1 MQSYGYLSARGARRA
16 VRRGALLAL
25 ALGVAAAGGY
35 GWQWYQASL
44 LPPAQAQDESASE
57 AGDTQ
62 AESDG
67 DGGGDEKAESDGG
80 GGGGRPPATVA
91 TAVAERSTWRPAIS
105 ATGSLEAVRGVD
117 VVPDTGG
124 QVVDITF
131 ASGDR
136 VEQGEALVRLR
147 SAELR
152 AELKSLRAQRDQAKS
167 AFERDQRL
175 YEQGNQSEAQ
185 RDQSRARYNELEAE
199 IERQQARIAK
209 KTVRAPFAGRL
220 GLREVQVGQ
229 YVEPGTP
236 LVTLQDLTPLHV
248 NFSLPEQRLPDIS
261 TGQPLE
267 VRVDAYPDQV
277 FTGEITAINPKVEA
291 ATRQIRVQGTLANDD
306 KRLRSGMFAR
316 ISVIQEVREDVVTLP
331 QTAIVNQPYGDLV
344 YVVAPAAEGGGPRR
358 VQQQFVT
365 TGARRGT
372 QVAIVEGLSGG
383 EEVVSAGQIKLRNNA
398 PVRVDNDVRP
408 QNTPTAEP
416 EEP

>member
-1 MQSYGYLSARGARRA
+1 MQSYRYLSGHAGRRA
-16 VRRGALLAL
+16 VRRGVLLAL

-44 LPPAQAQDESASE
+44 LPPAQAQDESDG
-57 AGDTQ
+57 GDSGGNGGGGDKQ
-62 AESDG
+62 AESG
-67 DGGGDEKAESDGG
+67 DG

-91 TAVAERSTWRPAIS
+91 TAVAERKTWRPAIS
-105 ATGSLEAVRGVD
+105 ATGSLEAVRGVE

-136 VEQGEALVRLR
+136 VEQGQALVRLR
-147 SAELR
+147 SAEAR
-152 AELKSLRAQRDQAKS
+152 AELKALRARRDQAKS

-175 YEQGNQSEAQ
+175 FEQGNQSEAQ
-185 RDQSRARYNELEAE
+185 LDQSRAQYNELEAE
-199 IERQQARIAK
+199 IERQQAFIAK
-209 KTVRAPFAGRL
+209 TVVRAPFAGRL
-220 GLREVQVGQ
+220 GLREVQLGQ

-267 VRVDAYPDQV
+267 VRVDAYPDRV
-277 FTGEITAINPKVEA
+277 FTGEITAINPKVEE

-306 KRLRSGMFAR
+306 ERLRPGMFTR
-316 ISVIQEVREDVVTLP
+316 VSVIQEVREDVVTLP

-344 YVVAPAAEGGGPRR
+344 YVVTPPPEGGGPRR
-358 VQQQFVT
+358 VTQRFVT

-372 QVAIVEGLSGG
+372 QVAIVKGLSGG

-398 PVRVDNDVRP
+398 PVRVDNDVQP